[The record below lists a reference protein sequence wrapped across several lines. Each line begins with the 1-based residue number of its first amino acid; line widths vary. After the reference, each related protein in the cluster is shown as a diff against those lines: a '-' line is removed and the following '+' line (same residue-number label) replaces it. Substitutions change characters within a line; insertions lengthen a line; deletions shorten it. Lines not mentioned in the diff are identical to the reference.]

1 MAEEIKKGFA
11 TMGSESYNLSTAK
24 KKRDDVVIN
33 IQQDKEGVV
42 LSKEDG
48 KKKRSDWYEKIN
60 RALAGFSKVRLQDK
74 ATFFHLLYV
83 MLNAGVPMIK
93 SLRSLAVQQERSP
106 KLQVTLSSLA
116 AAVEGG
122 RSLSQSMLD
131 FNDVFD
137 EKEIGMVQSG
147 EVSGQLSKVMS
158 NIAKDAEKAYTIRH
172 KIKSAMTYPIVV
184 MLLLTAVVIG
194 MLGYVVPQLTD
205 LFAANAQELPVITKW
220 VIAASD
226 FLLNEKIKLLA
237 IVGSLVAF
245 FIFFRRTDTGKYMLD
260 KIKISIPI
268 FGELF
273 KKAYLSRF
281 MRLLSNLLDSNVSI
295 VRTLEIS
302 ANTVGNEV
310 YRRRLLLAV
319 EDIKQGM
326 PLAEN
331 ITESDLFPPMLVNMI
346 DVGEKT
352 AQLDAISDKVAN
364 FYEEEVDSAVQGIAK
379 IIEPVVLIVVGLAVG
394 IIVAAIMLP
403 VMQLSNIAGVL

>member
-74 ATFFHLLYV
+74 ATFFHLLSV